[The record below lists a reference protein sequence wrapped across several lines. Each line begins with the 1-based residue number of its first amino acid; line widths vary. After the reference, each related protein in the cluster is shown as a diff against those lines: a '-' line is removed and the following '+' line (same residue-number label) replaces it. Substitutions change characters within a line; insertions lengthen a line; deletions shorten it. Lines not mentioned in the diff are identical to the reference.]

1 MSHVDE
7 GTLHALLDG
16 ELAPAEVLE
25 VQTHFATCPA
35 CSSRLTEARKLLAET
50 ERLVSALE
58 PAAPLGGQFAPRMGR
73 PAAEPPPP
81 APPPPAAPRPFAPP
95 RPAFGM
101 ESPVLIPNNPTVT
114 EVRRGRLRVMGWAAG
129 FLVVV
134 GAGVIGLQVQMGL
147 FDKKPVGMLKL
158 RPEEFSSPIAT
169 DARAASPVAAATPE
183 TRPNATGIAPIG
195 TAPGPGRDAATGAA
209 GNGPPPTPPASAQ
222 PTASTQPAAPARA
235 PAPAPTLRPT
245 SAPAAQSKPPA
256 PAATAPPET
265 KAQDKRPVQAK
276 EPEAKEPE
284 AKEPEAKAPERTPD
298 TVPTAE
304 DREAIVARAAKAT
317 EDLDRERNRERAA
330 AATEALDAERKRAA
344 AAQQAAAAAATPP
357 PAPVPTIDQRSQI
370 ANRIGLDE
378 AARQLGGPLHAI
390 DGMSR
395 LLVGVVSPQLVPGT
409 DTTRAVVRAVYVDR
423 SGRLVFLDQQRA
435 RPGQPDLPPPY
446 TPRAGR
452 NGELRWMAG
461 QVLIVLQ
468 SDQPTDS
475 LRLLYRRIR

>member
-58 PAAPLGGQFAPRMGR
+58 PAAPLRAQFAPRMGR

-81 APPPPAAPRPFAPP
+81 PPAAPRPSAPP
-95 RPAFGM
+95 RSAFGI
-101 ESPVLIPNNPTVT
+101 ESHVLIPNNPTVT

-158 RPEEFSSPIAT
+158 RPEEFSSPGAT
-169 DARAASPVAAATPE
+169 DARAASPAAAAAPE
-183 TRPNATGIAPIG
+183 TRPSITGIAPIG
-195 TAPGPGRDAATGAA
+195 TAPGPSRDAATGGP
-209 GNGPPPTPPASAQ
+209 GNGP
-222 PTASTQPAAPARA
+222 APAHA
-235 PAPAPTLRPT
+235 PAPAPSPAPT
-245 SAPAAQSKPPA
+245 SAAQSKLPAAAPA
-256 PAATAPPET
+256 PPPET
-265 KAQDKRPVQAK
+265 KA
-276 EPEAKEPE
+276 PEKKPLP

-298 TVPTAE
+298 TLPSAE
-304 DREAIVARAAKAT
+304 DRQAIVARAAKAT

-330 AATEALDAERKRAA
+330 AATAALDAERKRAA
-344 AAQQAAAAAATPP
+344 AAQQAAAAPATPP

-409 DTTRAVVRAVYVDR
+409 DTSRAVVRAVYVDR
-423 SGRLVFLDQQRA
+423 AGRLVFLDQQRVRA
-435 RPGQPDLPPPY
+435 GQQGLPY
-446 TPRAGR
+446 TPQAGR

-461 QVLIVLQ
+461 QVLVVLQ

>member
-58 PAAPLGGQFAPRMGR
+58 PAAPHGAQFAPRMGR

-81 APPPPAAPRPFAPP
+81 PPAPP
-95 RPAFGM
+95 RPSAAPPPAFGM
-101 ESPVLIPNNPTVT
+101 ESHVLIPNNPTVT
-114 EVRRGRLRVMGWAAG
+114 EVRRGRRRVMGWAAG

-158 RPEEFSSPIAT
+158 RPEEFSSPGAT
-169 DARAASPVAAATPE
+169 DARAASPAAAAAPE
-183 TRPNATGIAPIG
+183 TRPSATGIAPIR
-195 TAPGPGRDAATGAA
+195 TAPGPSRDAGTGGP
-209 GNGPPPTPPASAQ
+209 GNGPTPAPPSSA
-222 PTASTQPAAPARA
+222 QPAAPARA
-235 PAPAPTLRPT
+235 PAPTPAPAPAPAPT
-245 SAPAAQSKPPA
+245 SAAQSKPPA
-256 PAATAPPET
+256 AAALPPPPET
-265 KAQDKRPVQAK
+265 KAPEKKPLQAK
-276 EPEAKEPE
+276 QAET
-284 AKEPEAKAPERTPD
+284 KALERTSD
-298 TVPTAE
+298 TVPSAE
-304 DREAIVARAAKAT
+304 DRQAIVARAAKAT

-330 AATEALDAERKRAA
+330 AATAALDAERKRAA
-344 AAQQAAAAAATPP
+344 AAQPAAAAPATPP

-409 DTTRAVVRAVYVDR
+409 DTSRAVVRAVYVDR
-423 SGRLVFLDQQRA
+423 AGRLVFLDQQRVRA
-435 RPGQPDLPPPY
+435 GQQGLPY
-446 TPRAGR
+446 TPQAGR

-461 QVLIVLQ
+461 QVLVVLQ

>member
-58 PAAPLGGQFAPRMGR
+58 PAAPLRAQFAPRMGR

-81 APPPPAAPRPFAPP
+81 PPTAPRPSAPP

-101 ESPVLIPNNPTVT
+101 ESHVLIPNNPTVT

-158 RPEEFSSPIAT
+158 RPEEFSSPSAT
-169 DARAASPVAAATPE
+169 DARAASPAPAAAPE
-183 TRPNATGIAPIG
+183 TRPNATGIAPFG
-195 TAPGPGRDAATGAA
+195 TAPGLSRDPATGGP
-209 GNGPPPTPPASAQ
+209 GNGPAPAPPSSA
-222 PTASTQPAAPARA
+222 QPAAPAHA
-235 PAPAPTLRPT
+235 PAPAPTPT
-245 SAPAAQSKPPA
+245 SVAQSKPPEA
-256 PAATAPPET
+256 KPQEKKPL
-265 KAQDKRPVQAK
+265 QAK
-276 EPEAKEPE
+276 ELET
-284 AKEPEAKAPERTPD
+284 KAPERTPD
-298 TVPTAE
+298 TLPSAE
-304 DREAIVARAAKAT
+304 DRQAIVARAAKAT

-330 AATEALDAERKRAA
+330 AATAALDAERKRAA
-344 AAQQAAAAAATPP
+344 ATQQGAAAPATPP

-395 LLVGVVSPQLVPGT
+395 LLVGVISPQLVPGT
-409 DTTRAVVRAVYVDR
+409 DTSRAVVRAVYVDR
-423 SGRLVFLDQQRA
+423 TGRLVFLDQQRV

-461 QVLIVLQ
+461 QVLVVLQ